1 MEQTLVLNASYEP
14 LKVVSWQRAMILW
27 SKGAVEVLAEYD
39 KEVRSVSFTF
49 KLPSVVRLLR
59 FVRSRIGKKHVPFTR
74 WNIYQRD
81 NYTCQYCD
89 EQFASDEL
97 TFDHVV
103 PASQGGTRT
112 WTNIVTACYP
122 CNRRKGPRTPAEAG
136 MTLKRAPEKPAP
148 SPVFRITFG
157 MKRTPE
163 AWRDWLYWNIEMEG
177 DEDLT

>member
-14 LKVVSWQRAMILW
+14 LKVVDWQRAMTLW
-27 SKGAVEVLAEYD
+27 AQGKVEVIAEYD
-39 KEVRSVSFTF
+39 KEVRSVTFSF
-49 KLPSVVRLLR
+49 KLPSVVRMLR

-81 NYTCQYCD
+81 DYTCQYCS
-89 EQFASDEL
+89 EQLSAEDL

-122 CNRRKGPRTPAEAG
+122 CNRRKGARTPAEAS
-136 MTLKRAPEKPAP
+136 MALLREPQKPSP
-148 SPVFRITFG
+148 SPVFRVTFG
-157 MKRTPE
+157 MRKMP
-163 AWRDWLYWNIEMEG
+163 ADWRSWLYWSAEL
-177 DEDLT
+177 DEN